1 MMFREKQ
8 ALRILHEDR
17 YFTQNKE
24 ITNHFNLT
32 CEILWVNSM
41 CCMYVC
47 MGITVLYTPTTPFET
62 LTGVLGL
69 VNSQLR

>member
-1 MMFREKQ
+1 MMLREKQ

-32 CEILWVNSM
+32 CEILWVNSL
-41 CCMYVC
+41 CC
-47 MGITVLYTPTTPFET
+47 MGITVLYTPTTPFEKV
-62 LTGVLGL
+62 TGEWGL